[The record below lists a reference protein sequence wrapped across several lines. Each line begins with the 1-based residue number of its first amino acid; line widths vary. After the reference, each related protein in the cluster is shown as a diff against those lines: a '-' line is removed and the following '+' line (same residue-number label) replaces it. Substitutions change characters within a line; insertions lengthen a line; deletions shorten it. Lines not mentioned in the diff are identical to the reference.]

1 MILQCLFHGNVFQ
14 PMFCF
19 PVQDLM
25 AMDSIFATLVCFL
38 LAFSFAVAQR
48 EKAKLTV
55 TPTMRNSDS
64 NLTLTHTPAAVTPSN
79 STGQVTVIS
88 NLTDNTTPFT
98 STTKDNETTTAA
110 TVGSTNHLQTS
121 QSTTI
126 MSTSLTT
133 TTPGTHTPT
142 FTAMTTPAMQTT
154 VGYISTSGTTVIT
167 SANSSHTVNTAS
179 DSVGSTTQGKHQ
191 TLCLFNHLI
200 AHHGRYLNRER
211 LIASSSPVLV
221 SLRLNISEKNM
232 TILFSVVLGV
242 FAVALVAFMF
252 HKCKHKI
259 QYLHQPLDNTD
270 DTGKEFPFITHSTRT
285 ILCII
290 SS

>member
-1 MILQCLFHGNVFQ
+1 
-14 PMFCF
+14 
-19 PVQDLM
+19 M

-179 DSVGSTTQGKHQ
+179 DSVGSTTQ
-191 TLCLFNHLI
+191 
-200 AHHGRYLNRER
+200 
-211 LIASSSPVLV
+211 V

-270 DTGKEFPFITHSTRT
+270 DTDAYRADDDTLVISGGLYEGHPIYDNVPSVSTDQSQFRLEFLH
-285 ILCII
+285 
-290 SS
+290 